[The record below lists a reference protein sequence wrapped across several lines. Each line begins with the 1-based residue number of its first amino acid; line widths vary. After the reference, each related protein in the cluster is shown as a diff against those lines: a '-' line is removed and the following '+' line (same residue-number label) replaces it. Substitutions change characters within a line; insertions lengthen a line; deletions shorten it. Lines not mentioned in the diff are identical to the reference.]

1 MFTAGVEWRPIDNL
15 VLTAA
20 MKSFPQYGNDI
31 NHAQLNDGATL
42 IDLGLRWSP
51 VKDVD
56 VYGNIQNLTNVQYLA
71 QVYTVISFEGSTV
84 SLGHPATGHAADRRR
99 RPESEVLMRPFA
111 LFIAAGLLLA
121 APAGAQHQHHAKP
134 ASKPETFTASAAFGP
149 DGTLWVVR
157 TMTDRI
163 AVVRSTDL
171 GKTFSEPVTVTPEP
185 MSLDWGPDARARI
198 VVDPK
203 GGLVVTFAIFQV
215 RNFNGRAF
223 FSRSNDNGATF
234 TKPQP
239 ITADKT
245 SQRFETAAVD
255 PSTGRVF
262 AARLDK
268 RNVARARAAGKAYA
282 GAALAYAWED
292 GEAASARVSADE
304 WKIEACP
311 HHGPSIAIAPD
322 GSQHVA
328 WYTEGSARKGRFHAR
343 ADNADM
349 PFGQPRAL
357 SAANRQPARPFVL
370 SNGNALYLVW
380 KEFDGTKSL
389 VRWQVSGDGGRQWRE
404 PRTVADTA
412 DASDHPLLVAHA
424 GQAYL
429 SWLTKADGYR
439 LIPLGDKP

>member
-1 MFTAGVEWRPIDNL
+1 MRAL
-15 VLTAA
+15 V
-20 MKSFPQYGNDI
+20 
-31 NHAQLNDGATL
+31 
-42 IDLGLRWSP
+42 
-51 VKDVD
+51 
-56 VYGNIQNLTNVQYLA
+56 
-71 QVYTVISFEGSTV
+71 
-84 SLGHPATGHAADRRR
+84 
-99 RPESEVLMRPFA
+99 PFVVA
-111 LFIAAGLLLA
+111 LLLA
-121 APAGAQHQHHAKP
+121 GSAGAQHQHHAKP
-134 ASKPETFTASAAFGP
+134 ASTPEAFTGSPAFGP
-149 DGTLWVVR
+149 DGTLWLVR
-157 TMTDRI
+157 TMADRI

-171 GKTFSEPVTVTPEP
+171 GKTFSEPVMVTPDP

-198 VVDPK
+198 VVDAK
-203 GGLVVTFAIFQV
+203 GGLVVTFAIFQD

-223 FSRSNDNGATF
+223 FSRSNDNGASF

-262 AARLDK
+262 AAWLDK
-268 RNVARARAAGKAYA
+268 RNVAKARAAGKPYA

-292 GEAASARVSADE
+292 GEAGFGPTAIALDNTCECCRLGVAFAGPAKPAVVFRNIFPGSVRDHGVVTFRDSTTPGPVRRVSADE

-311 HHGPSIAIAPD
+311 HHGPSIAIALD
-322 GSQHVA
+322 GSYHVA
-328 WYTEGSARKGRFHAR
+328 WYTDGSARKGLFYAR
-343 ADNADM
+343 ADTADM
-349 PFGQPRAL
+349 PFAQPRAL

-370 SNGNALYLVW
+370 SNGNTLHLVW

-389 VRWQVSGDGGRQWRE
+389 VRWQASSDSGRQWSK
-404 PRTVADTA
+404 PSTVADTA

-439 LIPLGDKP
+439 LIALGDRP